1 MSVMQISGIA
11 TKEAVE
17 GEMIEVMLEPPNPG
31 EECFGCHRTVPKLKS
46 DDNVGSRREV
56 LSLSIPKGEEGVLES
71 MLIALVDKHR
81 EQWPR
86 DHAEMRQGLG
96 LEVVGGRSWK
106 YYAVSFAVY
115 AALTV
120 PGLEPVEEGA

>member
-1 MSVMQISGIA
+1 
-11 TKEAVE
+11 
-17 GEMIEVMLEPPNPG
+17 MIEFILEPPHPG

-81 EQWPR
+81 EAWPR

-106 YYAVSFAVY
+106 YYCIHWAVY
-115 AALTV
+115 AALTLDIV
-120 PGLEPVEEGA
+120 PSEEGGVHG